1 MRGKPYPAEIR
12 TRAVQMVTDRLP
24 TARSTWAAIE
34 AVAAHLSLHPNTVR
48 WWYRQAQGVTDERP
62 LMPSEQNGE
71 IARLRA
77 ELVEA
82 QRLIADLV
90 GSTHTHGKEGV
101 IA

>member
-12 TRAVQMVTDRLP
+12 NRAVQMVTDRLP
-24 TARSTWAAIE
+24 TARSTWSAIE

-62 LMPSEQNGE
+62 LLPSEQNGE
-71 IARLRA
+71 ITRLRA

-90 GSTHTHGKEGV
+90 GASQSHHSEGV